1 MQVVCSGD
9 EAAIFTTQDAF
20 CLSVEH
26 LGQLVGSLSLARK
39 LLVGPGK
46 VETLPYCMRDDEL
59 WSEGVSGEEGR
70 GRKRDGKNRGR
81 VGGEGLE
88 ERVRRWGGICVGTCC
103 IWHSTQLLYAL
114 RTYMH
119 AASVSVYL

>member
-9 EAAIFTTQDAF
+9 EAAIFTTQDTF

-39 LLVGPGK
+39 LLAGPGK

-70 GRKRDGKNRGR
+70 GRKRDGKERRESRRGGA
-81 VGGEGLE
+81 GGEG
-88 ERVRRWGGICVGTCC
+88 
-103 IWHSTQLLYAL
+103 
-114 RTYMH
+114 
-119 AASVSVYL
+119 

>member
-9 EAAIFTTQDAF
+9 EAAIFTTQDTF

-26 LGQLVGSLSLARK
+26 LSQLVGSLSLARK

-46 VETLPYCMRDDEL
+46 AETLPYCVKDDEL

-70 GRKRDGKNRGR
+70 KGKRDGKEHRESGK
-81 VGGEGLE
+81 GIGEG
-88 ERVRRWGGICVGTCC
+88 RDWRRKVG
-103 IWHSTQLLYAL
+103 
-114 RTYMH
+114 R
-119 AASVSVYL
+119 